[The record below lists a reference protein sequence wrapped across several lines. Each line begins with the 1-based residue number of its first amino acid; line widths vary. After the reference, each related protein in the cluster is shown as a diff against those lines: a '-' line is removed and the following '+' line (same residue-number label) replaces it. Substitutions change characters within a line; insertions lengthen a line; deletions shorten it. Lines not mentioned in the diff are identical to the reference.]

1 MYVLG
6 IQGSPRKKGNSDYL
20 LSAFLKECEGQGAK
34 TRVIR
39 PQDLDI
45 QPCKELIVCE
55 KKGFCP
61 IKDQMEEMGYQKV
74 RQADAVVLASPVFFY
89 GVSAQA
95 KVFIDRC
102 QMFWGRRYK
111 LGLKDPARFFRQG
124 FLLSVGASGGKRLF
138 DGVELTARYFFDAIS
153 ADYAGALTYKKVEA
167 AGEILARPGLEQEI
181 REAASALISPL
192 KARGKIVFLSRNG
205 GIRAVMAAAFAMEIS
220 KGKVR
225 AKAAAMTGP
234 ADADPAMVRVMADSG
249 LDVKYMGAKG
259 LDDLA
264 GQWSEQTIFIGS
276 AAEFDK
282 ASSLLPKGAEHWE
295 IPAPDSGD
303 HGGLQSLKK
312 EIFVRVSALVAPA

>member
-6 IQGSPRKKGNSDYL
+6 IQGSPRKRGNCDHL
-20 LSAFLKECEGQGAK
+20 LTAFLRKCERLGAQ
-34 TRVIR
+34 TCVIR

-61 IKDQMEEMGYQKV
+61 IKDQMEEMGYAKV
-74 RQADAVVLASPVFFY
+74 RRADVVVLASPVFFY

-124 FLLSVGASGGKRLF
+124 FLLSVGASAGKRLF
-138 DGVELTARYFFDAIS
+138 EGVDLTARYFFDAIS

-167 AGEILARPGLEQEI
+167 AGDILARPELEREI
-181 REAASALISPL
+181 REAVSSLLASNQVREKVLFVSP
-192 KARGKIVFLSRNG
+192 RGAV
-205 GIRAVMAAAFAMEIS
+205 RAVMAAALAMEIS

-225 AKAAAMTGP
+225 ARAAGVAGP
-234 ADADPAMVRVMADSG
+234 ADADPGMVKAMAESG
-249 LDVKYMGAKG
+249 LDVKYMGAEG
-259 LDDLA
+259 LEDATDGLPDRMVFL
-264 GQWSEQTIFIGS
+264 GT
-276 AAEFDK
+276 AEELGK
-282 ASSLLPKGAEHWE
+282 ASPLLPAGTEHWE
-295 IPAPDSGD
+295 ISASDSRNPER
-303 HGGLQSLKK
+303 LLSLKK
-312 EIFVRVSALVAPA
+312 EITARVTVLVAAS